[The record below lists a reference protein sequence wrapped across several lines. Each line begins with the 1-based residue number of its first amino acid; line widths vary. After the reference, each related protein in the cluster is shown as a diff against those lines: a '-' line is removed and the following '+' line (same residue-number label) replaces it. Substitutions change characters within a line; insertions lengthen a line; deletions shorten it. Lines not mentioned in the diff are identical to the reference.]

1 MAKRKIIRIDEDK
14 CNGCGECL
22 PNCPEGA
29 IQVVAGKA
37 RLMSDLFCDGLGA
50 CLGHCLQG
58 AISIETR
65 ETQDYD
71 EERVMENIAGQ
82 GTEVIAAHLKHL
94 REHGEHEYMRLALAF
109 LRAKGIPPPAEA
121 TAGHD
126 HGSCG
131 CPGAKVMDFR
141 QERGKIPRQTAARQG
156 SQLRQWPVQMALVP
170 AEAPYFDGADLL
182 IAADCVGFACADFH
196 RDLLKGRILLVACP
210 KLDDLQAHKDKINR
224 IIRQNSLKSV
234 TYARMEVPCCAGL
247 KDIIRRALADCGK
260 TDIPFNEVVI
270 GIKGERL

>member
-1 MAKRKIIRIDEDK
+1 MAKRKIIRIDENK

-29 IQVVAGKA
+29 IQVIAGKA
-37 RLMSDLFCDGLGA
+37 RLVSDLFCDGLGA
-50 CLGHCLQG
+50 CLGHCPQA

-65 ETQDYD
+65 ETQAYD
-71 EERVMENIAGQ
+71 EEKVMENIAGQ
-82 GTEVIAAHLKHL
+82 GAEVIAAHLKHL
-94 REHGEHEYMRLALAF
+94 REHGEREYMRRALAF
-109 LRAKGIPPPAEA
+109 LRAKGIALPEA
-121 TAGHD
+121 VNGHD
-126 HGSCG
+126 HGSRG

-141 QERGKIPRQTAARQG
+141 RERGETLRQTAARQG
-156 SQLRQWPVQMALVP
+156 SQLRQWPVQMALAP

-247 KDIIRRALADCGK
+247 KDIIRQALADCGK

>member
-1 MAKRKIIRIDEDK
+1 MAKRKIIRIDENK

-29 IQVVAGKA
+29 IQVIAGKA
-37 RLMSDLFCDGLGA
+37 RLVSDLFCDGLGA
-50 CLGHCLQG
+50 CLGHCPQG

-65 ETQDYD
+65 ETQAYD
-71 EERVMENIAGQ
+71 EEKVMENIAGQ
-82 GTEVIAAHLKHL
+82 GAEVIAAHLKHL
-94 REHGEHEYMRLALAF
+94 REHGEHEYMRRALAF
-109 LRAKGIPPPAEA
+109 LRAKGIALPDAVN
-121 TAGHD
+121 GHD

-131 CPGAKVMDFR
+131 CPGAKVMDFCR
-141 QERGKIPRQTAARQG
+141 ERGETPRQTAARHG
-156 SQLRQWPVQMALVP
+156 PQLRQWPVQMALVP

-224 IIRQNSLKSV
+224 ICRQNSLKSV

-247 KDIIRRALADCGK
+247 KDIIRQALADCGK

-270 GIKGERL
+270 GIKVERL

>member
-1 MAKRKIIRIDEDK
+1 MAKRKIIRIDENK

-29 IQVVAGKA
+29 IQVIAGKA
-37 RLMSDLFCDGLGA
+37 RLVSDLFCDGLGA
-50 CLGHCLQG
+50 CLGHCPQG

-65 ETQDYD
+65 EAQAYN
-71 EERVMENIAGQ
+71 EEKVMENIAGQ
-82 GTEVIAAHLKHL
+82 GAEVIAAHLKHL
-94 REHGEHEYMRLALAF
+94 REHEYMRRALAF
-109 LRAKGIPPPAEA
+109 LRAKGIALPEA
-121 TAGHD
+121 VNNHD

-131 CPGAKVMDFR
+131 CPGAKVMEFCR
-141 QERGKIPRQTAARQG
+141 EREETPRQTAARQS

-182 IAADCVGFACADFH
+182 IAADCVGFACADSH

-247 KDIIRRALADCGK
+247 KDIIRQALADCGK